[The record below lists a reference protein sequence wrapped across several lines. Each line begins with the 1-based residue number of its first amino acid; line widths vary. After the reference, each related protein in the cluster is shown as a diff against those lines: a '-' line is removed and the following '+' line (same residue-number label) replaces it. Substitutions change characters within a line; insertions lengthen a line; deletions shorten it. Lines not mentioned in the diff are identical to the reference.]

1 MKLNINECHINEIS
15 SLEMKADELIEK
27 ETFDS
32 AISALNSYCQ
42 ICEMID
48 NAVRNDPKLKDDVN
62 YILWKNK
69 ITSKINDVN
78 SSLARM
84 KFKSYET

>member
-32 AISALNSYCQ
+32 AISALNSYC
-42 ICEMID
+42 
-48 NAVRNDPKLKDDVN
+48 
-62 YILWKNK
+62 
-69 ITSKINDVN
+69 
-78 SSLARM
+78 
-84 KFKSYET
+84 